1 MATVDTSTLCG
12 GCLAYANVA
21 TVRNPRKLAPP
32 PADSCHDADEC
43 RDVELCFNCMG
54 QHLIKD
60 CKANRSTCPIK
71 GCGEHHHVKAHKFIS
86 FRRTRRKLHM
96 GPSNLYPVK
105 NGAGNGVAAHLPQVD
120 IDRFRD
126 QCMLW
131 QQDILD
137 REHDSSMTSGTI
149 ERLGAEKPDED
160 EEGYAGMTFFG
171 DDVDFGLMAT
181 VDFDPMEA
189 ADATIDLGIDE
200 DIVFGDEDE
209 IARFYE
215 DGVPIDEDGPVRL
228 SVHDDSSGS
237 TPLPSDPL
245 IQPPFA
251 SAPVPPTR
259 TFRGVSWPNPV
270 AWFGSALVAIGFMIG
285 GSDATTLGAP
295 SLHGGSPSIARD
307 PNSAWNRLQ
316 TSRPVGSCCQRG
328 CVG

>member
-1 MATVDTSTLCG
+1 
-12 GCLAYANVA
+12 
-21 TVRNPRKLAPP
+21 
-32 PADSCHDADEC
+32 
-43 RDVELCFNCMG
+43 
-54 QHLIKD
+54 
-60 CKANRSTCPIK
+60 
-71 GCGEHHHVKAHKFIS
+71 
-86 FRRTRRKLHM
+86 
-96 GPSNLYPVK
+96 
-105 NGAGNGVAAHLPQVD
+105 
-120 IDRFRD
+120 
-126 QCMLW
+126 MLW

-137 REHDSSMTSGTI
+137 RENDSSMTSGTI

-237 TPLPSDPL
+237 TPLSSDPL
-245 IQPPFA
+245 IQPPF
-251 SAPVPPTR
+251 PVPPTR
-259 TFRGVSWPNPV
+259 TPRGVSWPNPV

-295 SLHGGSPSIARD
+295 PLHRGSPSVARD

-316 TSRPVGSCCQRG
+316 TSRPVGSCCQGSAWEEATHFQLEGVDVRSKTRKTTRSKIPSG
-328 CVG
+328 TRSSENDQVEDAEVATQRATSNCRPTEEQEESAALSRTSVEDHGRPGQAPGQSMCSGSK